1 MNKEQAEHL
10 IKILEA
16 IKTRPGI
23 YIGDGYIP
31 EKIRM
36 LLIGMGL
43 ITYHIMGVD
52 PKPYR
57 EIIYRHGW
65 GNDPEGLIP
74 EMRRAGLSDQE
85 IVTQLVD
92 LEIELYKQGYGL
104 E

>member
-36 LLIGMGL
+36 LL
-43 ITYHIMGVD
+43 
-52 PKPYR
+52 R
-57 EIIYRHGW
+57 ERFIRVKLGKFI
-65 GNDPEGLIP
+65 
-74 EMRRAGLSDQE
+74 
-85 IVTQLVD
+85 
-92 LEIELYKQGYGL
+92 
-104 E
+104 